1 MDQENLVDLSR
12 ERITLPLTTPG
23 LAKVLGAVGIAGLAA
38 GFGFGLAQRDDL
50 RYFFHAYLVD
60 FAFFLS
66 ISLGAL
72 FFVALHH
79 VSRAGWSVAVR
90 RLAEIFLG
98 NLALLAVLFLPIL
111 LAMTAGN
118 HSLYRW
124 ADPQVVAA
132 SELLRHKA
140 GWLNLWF
147 FALRAAFY
155 FVAWTLLA
163 RFFFRRSL
171 QQDRSGD
178 PQLTIQMERASG
190 PALLVFA
197 GTVTLAAFDWLMS
210 LEPAW
215 FSTIFGVYYFSGA
228 AVGFLAALVLA
239 ALVVQGSG
247 RLTGTITAEHYHDL
261 GKLLFGFVVWWGY
274 IAFSQYMLI
283 WYGNIPEE
291 TVYYLKRQTGPWAIV
306 SLVLLF
312 GHLLIPFLGMLPREV
327 KRRRVLLGFWAVWLL
342 VFHWLDMYWL
352 VMPNLGG
359 GAGCQPASSGRLAIC
374 PTIDVCL
381 LVGMGGLYLAG
392 VLAAAGGRPLVPLK
406 DPRLGESLA
415 FENS

>member
-1 MDQENLVDLSR
+1 MDPQNLVDLSGQR
-12 ERITLPLTTPG
+12 TTLSPTASG
-23 LAKVLGAVGIAGLAA
+23 KAKVLGAVGIAALAA
-38 GFGFGLAQRDDL
+38 GFALGLAQRDGL
-50 RYFFHAYLVD
+50 RYFFHAYLVN
-60 FAFFLS
+60 FAYFLS

-98 NLALLAVLFLPIL
+98 NLVLLALLFLPIL
-111 LAMTAGN
+111 LAMVAGN

-124 ADPQVVAA
+124 TDPQQVAA

-140 GWLNLWF
+140 PWLNVWF
-147 FALRAAFY
+147 FAVRAVFY

-171 QQDRSGD
+171 EQDRSGD
-178 PQLTIQMERASG
+178 PRLTLQMERGSG

-197 GTVTLAAFDWLMS
+197 GTLTFAAFDWLMS
-210 LEPAW
+210 LEPTW

-239 ALVVQGSG
+239 ALAVQKSG
-247 RLTGTITAEHYHDL
+247 RLTGTITTEHYHDL

-306 SLVLLF
+306 SIVLLF
-312 GHLLIPFLGMLPREV
+312 GHLLIPFLGLLSREV
-327 KRRRVLLGFWAVWLL
+327 KRRRLLLGFWAVWLL

-352 VMPNLGG
+352 VMPNLD
-359 GAGCQPASSGRLAIC
+359 AERL
-374 PTIDVCL
+374 PLGPIDLCL
-381 LVGMGGLYLAG
+381 LVGIGGLYLAG
-392 VLAAAGGRPLVPLK
+392 VLTAAGDRPLVPLK

-415 FENS
+415 FENT

>member
-1 MDQENLVDLSR
+1 
-12 ERITLPLTTPG
+12 
-23 LAKVLGAVGIAGLAA
+23 
-38 GFGFGLAQRDDL
+38 
-50 RYFFHAYLVD
+50 
-60 FAFFLS
+60 
-66 ISLGAL
+66 
-72 FFVALHH
+72 
-79 VSRAGWSVAVR
+79 
-90 RLAEIFLG
+90 
-98 NLALLAVLFLPIL
+98 
-111 LAMTAGN
+111 
-118 HSLYRW
+118 
-124 ADPQVVAA
+124 
-132 SELLRHKA
+132 
-140 GWLNLWF
+140 
-147 FALRAAFY
+147 
-155 FVAWTLLA
+155 
-163 RFFFRRSL
+163 
-171 QQDRSGD
+171 
-178 PQLTIQMERASG
+178 
-190 PALLVFA
+190 
-197 GTVTLAAFDWLMS
+197 MS

-342 VFHWLDMYWL
+342 AFHWLDMYWL

-359 GAGCQPASSGRLAIC
+359 GRLPTCLFGQIAIC
-374 PTIDVCL
+374 PTMTSACWS
-381 LVGMGGLYLAG
+381 GSAG
-392 VLAAAGGRPLVPLK
+392 CTWPACWRPPGAGRWC
-406 DPRLGESLA
+406 R
-415 FENS
+415 

>member
-1 MDQENLVDLSR
+1 MDQSNPVDLSR
-12 ERITLPLTTPG
+12 QRTTLPPTASG
-23 LAKVLGAVGIAGLAA
+23 MAKVLAAVGLAALAA
-38 GFGFGLAQRDDL
+38 GFGLGRAQGDDW
-50 RYFFHAYLVD
+50 RYFLHAYLVE

-90 RLAEIFLG
+90 RLAEVFLG

-111 LAMTAGN
+111 LAMALGN

-124 ADPQVVAA
+124 TDPRQVAA

-140 GWLNLWF
+140 GWLSVWF
-147 FALRAAFY
+147 FALRAVLY

-171 QQDRSGD
+171 QQDRSGE
-178 PQLTIQMERASG
+178 PRLTIQMERASG

-197 GTVTLAAFDWLMS
+197 GTVTFAAFDWLMS
-210 LEPAW
+210 LEPTW

-239 ALVVQGSG
+239 ALVVQSSG
-247 RLTGTITAEHYHDL
+247 RLTGTITTEHYHDL

-312 GHLLIPFLGMLPREV
+312 GHLLIPFLGMLSREV

-352 VMPNLGG
+352 VMPNLG
-359 GAGCQPASSGRLAIC
+359 ADRL
-374 PTIDVCL
+374 PLGPIDLCL
-381 LVGMGGLYLAG
+381 LVGIGGLYLAG
-392 VLAAAGGRPLVPLK
+392 VLAAAGDRPLLPLK

>member
-1 MDQENLVDLSR
+1 MDQPAPVDLSR
-12 ERITLPLTTPG
+12 QRITLPPTASG
-23 LAKVLGAVGIAGLAA
+23 MAKVLGAVGVAALAA
-38 GFGFGLAQRDDL
+38 GFGLGLLQRDDL

-79 VSRAGWSVAVR
+79 VCRAGWSVAVR

-98 NLALLAVLFLPIL
+98 NLVLLAVLFLPIL

-124 ADPQVVAA
+124 IDPRALAAD
-132 SELLRHKA
+132 ELLRHKA
-140 GWLNLWF
+140 GWLSVWF
-147 FALRAAFY
+147 FALRAVVY

-171 QQDRSGD
+171 QQDRSGE
-178 PQLTIQMERASG
+178 PRLTIQMERFSG
-190 PALLVFA
+190 PALLILA
-197 GTVTLAAFDWLMS
+197 GTLTLAAFDWLMS

-215 FSTIFGVYYFSGA
+215 SSTIFGVYYFSGA
-228 AVGFLAALVLA
+228 AVGFLAALVLV
-239 ALVVQGSG
+239 ALAVQASG
-247 RLTGTITAEHYHDL
+247 RLTGTITTEHYHDL

-291 TVYYLKRQTGPWAIV
+291 TAYYLKRQTGPWAAV
-306 SLVLLF
+306 SLALLF
-312 GHLLIPFLGMLPREV
+312 GQLLIPFLGMLSREV
-327 KRRRVLLGFWAVWLL
+327 KRRRLLLGFWAAWLL
-342 VFHWLDMYWL
+342 AFHWLDVYWL
-352 VMPNLGG
+352 VMPNLSPDRLP
-359 GAGCQPASSGRLAIC
+359 AGP
-374 PTIDVCL
+374 IDLCL
-381 LVGMGGLYLAG
+381 LIGIGGLYGAG
-392 VLAAAGGRPLVPLK
+392 MLAAAGRRPLVPLK

-415 FENS
+415 FENV

>member
-1 MDQENLVDLSR
+1 M
-12 ERITLPLTTPG
+12 
-23 LAKVLGAVGIAGLAA
+23 
-38 GFGFGLAQRDDL
+38 
-50 RYFFHAYLVD
+50 
-60 FAFFLS
+60 
-66 ISLGAL
+66 
-72 FFVALHH
+72 
-79 VSRAGWSVAVR
+79 
-90 RLAEIFLG
+90 
-98 NLALLAVLFLPIL
+98 
-111 LAMTAGN
+111 
-118 HSLYRW
+118 
-124 ADPQVVAA
+124 
-132 SELLRHKA
+132 
-140 GWLNLWF
+140 
-147 FALRAAFY
+147 
-155 FVAWTLLA
+155 
-163 RFFFRRSL
+163 
-171 QQDRSGD
+171 
-178 PQLTIQMERASG
+178 
-190 PALLVFA
+190 
-197 GTVTLAAFDWLMS
+197 TLAALIMS

-215 FSTIFGVYYFSGA
+215 FHAIFGVYYFSGA

-312 GHLLIPFLGMLPREV
+312 GHLLIPFLGMLPHEV
-327 KRRRVLLGFWAVWLL
+327 ERRRVLLGFWAVWLL

-374 PTIDVCL
+374 RDECL
-381 LVGMGGLYLAG
+381 PAGRDGRAVPGRRVGSRRGP
-392 VLAAAGGRPLVPLK
+392 AAGAAERSAPGRI
-406 DPRLGESLA
+406 LA

>member
-1 MDQENLVDLSR
+1 MDQQNLVDLSGQR
-12 ERITLPLTTPG
+12 TTLSPTASG
-23 LAKVLGAVGIAGLAA
+23 KAKVLGAVGIAALAA
-38 GFGFGLAQRDDL
+38 GFALGLAQRDGL

-60 FAFFLS
+60 FAYFLS

-98 NLALLAVLFLPIL
+98 NLVLLAVLFLPIL
-111 LAMTAGN
+111 LAMIAGN
-118 HSLYRW
+118 HGLYRW
-124 ADPQVVAA
+124 TDPRQVAA

-140 GWLNLWF
+140 PWLNVWF
-147 FALRAAFY
+147 FAGRAVFY
-155 FVAWTLLA
+155 FVAWTILA

-171 QQDRSGD
+171 EQDRSGD
-178 PQLTIQMERASG
+178 PRLTLQMERASG

-197 GTVTLAAFDWLMS
+197 GTVTFAAFDWLMS
-210 LEPAW
+210 LEPTW

-239 ALVVQGSG
+239 ALAVQTNG
-247 RLTGTITAEHYHDL
+247 RLTGTITTEHYHDL

-306 SLVLLF
+306 SIVLLF
-312 GHLLIPFLGMLPREV
+312 GHLLIPFLGLLSREV
-327 KRRRVLLGFWAVWLL
+327 KRRRLLLGFWAAWLL

-352 VMPNLGG
+352 VMPNLD
-359 GAGCQPASSGRLAIC
+359 ADRL
-374 PTIDVCL
+374 PLGPIDLCL
-381 LVGMGGLYLAG
+381 LVGIGGLYLAG
-392 VLAAAGGRPLVPLK
+392 VLMAAGDRPLVPLK

-415 FENS
+415 FENT

>member
-1 MDQENLVDLSR
+1 MDPQNLVDLSGQR
-12 ERITLPLTTPG
+12 TTLSPTASG
-23 LAKVLGAVGIAGLAA
+23 KAKVLGAVGIAALAA
-38 GFGFGLAQRDDL
+38 GFALGLAQRDGL

-98 NLALLAVLFLPIL
+98 NLVLLAVLFLPIL
-111 LAMTAGN
+111 LAMVAGN

-124 ADPQVVAA
+124 TDPRQVAA

-140 GWLNLWF
+140 PWLNVWF
-147 FALRAAFY
+147 FAGRAVFY

-171 QQDRSGD
+171 EQDRSGD
-178 PQLTIQMERASG
+178 PQLTLQMERASG

-197 GTVTLAAFDWLMS
+197 GTLTFAAFDWLMS
-210 LEPAW
+210 LEPTW

-239 ALVVQGSG
+239 ALAVQTNG
-247 RLTGTITAEHYHDL
+247 RLTGTITTEHYHDL

-274 IAFSQYMLI
+274 IAFSQYVLI

-312 GHLLIPFLGMLPREV
+312 GHLLIPFLGLLSREV
-327 KRRRVLLGFWAVWLL
+327 KRRRLLLGFWAVWLL
-342 VFHWLDMYWL
+342 AFHWLDMYWL
-352 VMPNLGG
+352 VMPNLD
-359 GAGCQPASSGRLAIC
+359 ADRL
-374 PTIDVCL
+374 PLGPIDLCL
-381 LVGMGGLYLAG
+381 LVGIGGLYLAG
-392 VLAAAGGRPLVPLK
+392 VLTAAGDRPLVPLK

-415 FENS
+415 FENT